1 MKKQV
6 KRQNHYKNKFNKK
19 IKISQI
25 WNKMIKKINKIKIMN
40 ELILNL

>member
-6 KRQNHYKNKFNKK
+6 KRQNQYKNKLNKK

>member
-6 KRQNHYKNKFNKK
+6 KRKNQYKNKLNKK

>member
-6 KRQNHYKNKFNKK
+6 KRQNQYKNKLNKK
-19 IKISQI
+19 IKIFQI
-25 WNKMIKKINKIKIMN
+25 QNKMIKKINKIKIMN

>member
-6 KRQNHYKNKFNKK
+6 KRKNQYKNKLNKK

-25 WNKMIKKINKIKIMN
+25 WNKMIKKINKIKIIN